1 MQIPRYIKILL
12 KSASFFAVATIAIMF
27 ILMAI
32 DNSQASQLSRT
43 TKSPQPSGE
52 KINSQVLIF
61 YGDTNNYVSETRC
74 VSQDFFTSLPAKCM
88 TSDGKLIQ
96 VNGVPSEPIAPPED
110 K

>member
-1 MQIPRYIKILL
+1 MQIPRHIKILL
-12 KSASFFAVATIAIMF
+12 KSASFFAVMTIAIMF

-32 DNSQASQLSRT
+32 DNSQTSQLTQT
-43 TKSPQPSGE
+43 TNVPQPSGE

-61 YGDTNNYVSETRC
+61 SSDTNNYVSETQC

-96 VNGVPSEPIAPPED
+96 VNGVPSEPIILPEG